1 MHRHPLDKDNKTNYN
16 KGAICSFFNG
26 MILETL
32 LALTPLDY
40 DHLARTIQ
48 VEAAVNTFDE
58 YCVAVS
64 VINRVRS
71 PRFPNNVADVV
82 YAPGQYQGFDYKR
95 PVANISLVN
104 RLQSDKGRENL
115 LKAYSIIGD
124 RTNFKGQSMLRYRVA
139 SEDPMCHTRGNFYHH
154 YWQS

>member
-1 MHRHPLDKDNKTNYN
+1 
-16 KGAICSFFNG
+16 
-26 MILETL
+26 MILQTL

>member
-1 MHRHPLDKDNKTNYN
+1 
-16 KGAICSFFNG
+16 
-26 MILETL
+26 MILETI

-40 DHLARTIQ
+40 DHLARAIQ

-58 YCVAVS
+58 YCVAAS
-64 VINRVRS
+64 IINRVRS
-71 PRFPNNVADVV
+71 PLYPNTVADVV

-95 PVANISLVN
+95 PVASMSLVS
-104 RLQSDKGRENL
+104 RLQSDEGKENL

-139 SEDPMCHTRGNFYHH
+139 SEDPMCDVKGNFFHYH
-154 YWQS
+154 WQN